1 MPDKTNGYT
10 PMMSQYFEVKKEYSD
25 CILMY
30 RLGDFY
36 EMFFD
41 DAKEASQILEIA
53 LTGRDCGQ
61 KERAPMCGVPFHAVD
76 SYIARLI
83 ENGKKVA
90 ICEQT
95 DEVDPIKKV
104 VKRKVVRVV
113 TPGTILD
120 SSALDDK
127 KNNYLASV
135 YIDEG
140 GAGIS
145 FVDITTG
152 EISTAETP
160 DGSELVILNE
170 LVKYAPS
177 EVIANSIAYKN
188 QGLIDKIRDRFECT
202 VINFRDEA
210 YEFAS
215 AMEKVK
221 EIMGKEQNSEIYEKV
236 HSSASLGALFV
247 YLEEMQKTAP
257 QNLKELD
264 IIDDG
269 RYMGIDLYSMRNLEL
284 LETMRDKKARGSLF
298 HILNKTVTS
307 MGSRLMRKWI
317 TMPLVNCG
325 AIRNRHNAVEELLL
339 NPVMREE
346 IREMLKGINDI
357 ERTISRISYKSANC
371 KDLLGLAYSFSYLP
385 EIKRLISRC
394 KTGVLKGLGDS
405 FDTLEDIKEII
416 ESSIN
421 PDAPLTIREG
431 KLIRNGFNKEIDETR
446 VIIENGKQWIK
457 DIIQREREA
466 TGIKI
471 KEGYNRVFGYYLE
484 VTKGEKGEVP
494 PHFIRRQ
501 TLANCERYITDE
513 IKEIEDKIIEAEG
526 KITAMEYELF
536 CQIRERVSA
545 EITRIQKTAEV
556 VAAIDVLCSFAY
568 VSEKNKYVKPQ
579 MTLDDKIKITDG
591 RHPVIEKLGNSSI
604 FIAND
609 TKLDCGDN
617 QILVITGP
625 NMAGK
630 STYMRQT
637 ALISVMAQMGCFVPA
652 KEAQLSIIDNIFTRV
667 GASDDLSAGQS
678 TFMVEMSEV
687 AYILDNATPK
697 SLIILDEIGRGTST
711 YDGLSIAWAVVEY
724 IADKK
729 KCGAKTLFATHY
741 RELLTLEEKLTGVKN
756 YCSAVKKQGDGIT
769 FLRKIVRG
777 GADGSYGIEV
787 AHLAGVKK
795 EVTKRAKE
803 ILKEVEEKEGVRSAT
818 VKGKLSK
825 IPQAQESFDMQMS
838 FMGATEAESE
848 VLGEIKAMEL
858 DALTPMEALTKL
870 YSIKAKL
877 TKGY

>member
-1 MPDKTNGYT
+1 MAEFT
-10 PMMSQYFEVKKEYSD
+10 PMMKQYFSIKEEYKD

-41 DAKEASQILEIA
+41 DAKEASEILEIA

-61 KERAPMCGVPFHAVD
+61 EERAPMCGVPFHAVD
-76 SYIARLI
+76 SYIARLV

-90 ICEQT
+90 ICEQA
-95 DEVDPIKKV
+95 ENPAEAKGIV
-104 VKRKVVRVV
+104 RREVVRVI

-127 KNNYLASV
+127 KNNYLASI

-152 EISTAETP
+152 EISTAENP
-160 DGSELVILNE
+160 DSSDLVLLNE
-170 LVKYAPS
+170 LVKYSPS
-177 EVIANSIAYKN
+177 EVIVNRFAKERRE
-188 QGLIDKIRDRFECT
+188 LIEKIRDRFDCS
-202 VINFRDEA
+202 VVLYHDDAFS
-210 YEFAS
+210 FAM
-215 AMEKVK
+215 AQKKIMEILGGSYK
-221 EIMGKEQNSEIYEKV
+221 SEIDGKV
-236 HSSASLGALFV
+236 HSAASLGALLA
-247 YLEEMQKTAP
+247 YLEEMQKTEP
-257 QNLKELD
+257 TNLKELD

-269 RYMGIDLYSMRNLEL
+269 KYMGIDLYSMRNLEL
-284 LETMRDKKARGSLF
+284 LETMRDKKAKGSLLNV
-298 HILNKTVTS
+298 LNKTVTS
-307 MGSRLMRKWI
+307 MGGRLMRKWI

-346 IREMLKGINDI
+346 IREKLREINDI
-357 ERTISRISYKSANC
+357 ERTITRISYKSANC
-371 KDLLGLAYSFSYLP
+371 KDLLGLAFSFARLP
-385 EIKRLISRC
+385 EIKSFMDDCR
-394 KTGVLKGLGDS
+394 TGVLKGLNEN
-405 FDTLEDIKEII
+405 FDTLDDIRTMIED
-416 ESSIN
+416 SIN
-421 PDAPLTIREG
+421 PKAPLSVREG
-431 KLIRNGFNKEIDETR
+431 DLIKDGYNREIDETR
-446 VIIENGKQWIK
+446 VVIKNGKQWIK
-457 DIIQREREA
+457 DIVQREREES
-466 TGIKI
+466 GIKI

-484 VTKGEKGEVP
+484 VSKAEKGEVP

-513 IKEIEDKIIEAEG
+513 IKEIEDKIVEAES
-526 KITAMEYELF
+526 KITAMEYEMF

-545 EITRIQKTAEV
+545 EIVRIQKTAEV
-556 VAAIDVLCSFAY
+556 VASIDVLCSLAY
-568 VSEKNKYVKPQ
+568 VAEKNKYVKPK
-579 MTLDDKIKITDG
+579 MTPDDKICVKDG
-591 RHPVIEKLGNSSI
+591 RHPVVEKLGRENM

-609 TKLDCGDN
+609 INLDCGDN
-617 QILVITGP
+617 QVLVITGP

-637 ALISVMAQMGCFVPA
+637 ALISVMAQMGSFVPA
-652 KEAQLSIIDNIFTRV
+652 RDAELAIIDNIFTRV

-687 AYILDNATPK
+687 AYILDNATK
-697 SLIILDEIGRGTST
+697 NSLIILDEIGRGTST

-724 IADKK
+724 IANKK

-741 RELLTLEEKLTGVKN
+741 RELLTLEEKIAGVKN
-756 YCSAVKKQGDGIT
+756 YCVAVKKQGDGIT
-769 FLRKIVRG
+769 FLRKIIRG

-803 ILKEVEEKEGVRSAT
+803 ILKEVEVKEGVRSAT
-818 VKGKLSK
+818 AKANLAP
-825 IPQAQESFDMQMS
+825 IPKAEPQYNMQMS
-838 FMGATEAESE
+838 FMGLNETESE
-848 VLGEIKAMEL
+848 VLEDIKGMEL
-858 DALTPMEALTKL
+858 DSLTPMEALTKL
-870 YSIKAKL
+870 YAIKAKL
-877 TKGY
+877 EN